1 MSRHF
6 LSQFYIARLLIQ
18 VCKDGRAETDVGYI
32 FFGCFFI
39 SVRSCIFGKN
49 VLLLPPLNF
58 LWARYL

>member
-1 MSRHF
+1 MTRLF

-18 VCKDGRAETDVGYI
+18 VRKDGRAETEGGYI

>member
-1 MSRHF
+1 MTRLF
-6 LSQFYIARLLIQ
+6 LSQFYVSRLLIQ
-18 VCKDGRAETDVGYI
+18 IGEDSCTEANRGYI

-49 VLLLPPLNF
+49 VLLLPPLNS